1 MLLQRR
7 TFVRDLFRSGV
18 TLGLIAAGAKVGFA
32 QKPTRGQVRVPVDP
46 ALGIPVEAQRD
57 PVFWFT
63 FETFEPYVG
72 GIFQA
77 PNSLGKLVELRLESC
92 TKYLVTNKLTKR
104 AGRTDSFS
112 LLFKASE
119 GLPPF
124 TSIHSIKHPALGEFD
139 LFLTPLKGQDGEF
152 LYEAIINHVR
162 R

>member
-7 TFVRDLFRSGV
+7 AFVRDLFRSGV
-18 TLGLIAAGAKVGFA
+18 TLGLIAAGTKVGLA
-32 QKPTRGQVRVPVDP
+32 QKPTRGQVRTPVDP

-63 FETFEPYVG
+63 DETFQPYVG

-77 PNSLGKLVELRLESC
+77 PNSLGQLVELRLEDLQ
-92 TKYLVTNKLTKR
+92 KLVVSNTLTKR

-112 LLFKASE
+112 LLFKAAE

-139 LFLTPLKGQDGEF
+139 LFLTPIKGEVGEF
-152 LYEAIINHVR
+152 LYEAVINHVR